1 MKTLHNMNNIKLLKS
16 IAILL
21 YLISSIACKNQQEY
35 ALDTYFNLDK
45 NIKQR
50 KAIVVIPNQGCTG
63 CISEAESFVIENAPK
78 LKDVVFVFT
87 QIQSVKLLRVKLGNE
102 VLQQKNV
109 IFDSEN
115 SIKYPDENKV
125 IYPMI
130 IFVNQGKIKKV
141 TYQSPSEAALN
152 ELSKS

>member
-1 MKTLHNMNNIKLLKS
+1 MNNIKLLKS

-35 ALDTYFNLDK
+35 TLDTYFNLDK

>member
-1 MKTLHNMNNIKLLKS
+1 MNNIKLLKS